1 MNHAFFIVKVVKS
14 PIHLMFKDY
23 ETIEIKVEFPTS
35 RQKNS
40 KNEILLLLW
49 GDHRDDFLKYY
60 KVQDYLL
67 IEGIITLNATNTNK
81 EVKVTVKKLYPF
93 LLL

>member
-1 MNHAFFIVKVVKS
+1 MNHAFFIVKVVKP

-40 KNEILLLLW
+40 KNEIILLLW
-49 GDHRDDFLKYY
+49 GNHREDFLKYY

-67 IEGIITLNATNTNK
+67 IEGIVTLNVNNK
-81 EVKVTVKKLYPF
+81 KIKVTVKKLYPF
-93 LLL
+93 LLV